1 MLLTMMVDSAT
12 EDGLPAS
19 VVATQQQYRDAM
31 AGGFV
36 NAIIGYTSD
45 GQAAGFALYSWF
57 FLPQHG
63 LPALEVLDLYAST
76 ALKGGSG
83 GGRAQLNRQLFSA
96 CCQIAE
102 KHKAGAVEWRISA
115 NNTEKGQ
122 FAESIG
128 ALPDKNQVSMLIT
141 GQQNVA
147 EIARITDQKL
157 PWISQ

>member
-12 EDGLPAS
+12 EDGHPTA

-36 NAIIGYTSD
+36 NAIIGYTAD
-45 GQAAGFALYSWF
+45 GQAAGFALYSWY
-57 FLPQHG
+57 FLPEHG
-63 LPALEVLDLYAST
+63 VPALDILDLYAST
-76 ALKGGSG
+76 ALPGGKEG
-83 GGRAQLNRQLFSA
+83 ARAQLNRALFSA

-102 KHKAGAVEWRISA
+102 KHRAGAVEWRVSP
-115 NNTEKGQ
+115 NNAQKGQ

-128 ALPDKNQVSMLIT
+128 ALPDKNQVHMLIT